1 MLCYTILCYAMQC
14 KAVTIIVINTPL
26 LLFNDVH
33 RVMETF
39 QDLNDYN
46 VHAGTGNRRA
56 LVSTLPTAHA
66 PGRITAATALDS
78 RDEVADQFISRM
90 YGGDHDYLIETER
103 NMTEVNDQF
112 VRFAAAHVQ
121 AEDSPGSSGR
131 ETREERSNSTG
142 RRGSRDVVGVEGDTA
157 VPASGSDD
165 MVFPEVSDD
174 IPNAVSESEDDDRSR
189 SMTSSIIIDNGS
201 VTPCR
206 SNSSSF
212 IISNV
217 PIGTEPEL
225 NSNFSRI
232 PPLSP
237 LGTASYRR

>member
-1 MLCYTILCYAMQC
+1 VLCC
-14 KAVTIIVINTPL
+14 AVQLIPCDAIIFIVINTSL
-26 LLFNDVH
+26 SLCIAAH

-46 VHAGTGNRRA
+46 VHAGIGTRRA
-56 LVSTLPTAHA
+56 LLSTLPTAHA
-66 PGRITAATALDS
+66 PGRVTAATALDS
-78 RDEVADQFISRM
+78 RDEVAEQFISRL

-121 AEDSPGSSGR
+121 VVDSTASSGR
-131 ETREERSNSTG
+131 ENLESHSNSTS
-142 RRGSRDVVGVEGDTA
+142 RRSSRDVEDVAGNIA
-157 VPASGSDD
+157 VSAIASDD
-165 MVFPEVSDD
+165 IVYTDVADD
-174 IPNAVSESEDDDRSR
+174 IPNAVSDSEDDDRSR
-189 SMTSSIIIDNGS
+189 GMTSRSMIDDGL

-206 SNSSSF
+206 SHSNSF

-217 PIGTEPEL
+217 PAGREPEL

-237 LGTASYRR
+237 LGIGNARR